1 MQNVM
6 YCQIDSKLKSL
17 QSESHNGNVM
27 EGGFKTWRIYFHFV
41 YRSKT
46 NMISF
51 FYAIYVNY
59 NPLIKNKSVVINMF
73 F

>member
-17 QSESHNGNVM
+17 QSESHDGNVIG
-27 EGGFKTWRIYFHFV
+27 GGFKTWRIYFHFV

-46 NMISF
+46 NMIFF
-51 FYAIYVNY
+51 FYPIYINY
-59 NPLIKNKSVVINMF
+59 NLLIKNKPVVI
-73 F
+73 